1 MEPFMGQIMAVGFNY
16 APRGWAF
23 CNGALIG
30 IAQNSALF
38 SLLGT
43 MYGGNGTTNF
53 ALPDLRGRAL
63 VGMGTGPGLPNI
75 TQGEIAGSPNV
86 TLLVSNLPPQNNP
99 LRVSTSAGTLQT
111 PVDGAFLAQ
120 SNQRDAQFI
129 AGGQQGTTVALGGIN
144 PVGNGLPISVMQ
156 PYLGVNFII
165 ALQGIFPS
173 RN

>member
-1 MEPFMGQIMAVGFNY
+1 MEPFVSQIMMFGGNF
-16 APRGWAF
+16 APRGWAL
-23 CNGALIG
+23 CWGQQIA
-30 IAQNSALF
+30 IAQNPALF

-43 MYGGNGTTNF
+43 TYGGNGQTTF
-53 ALPDLRGRAL
+53 ALPDLRGRVP
-63 VGMGTGPGLPNI
+63 VGMGTGPGLANI
-75 TQGEIAGSPNV
+75 TQGEVAGSQNV

-144 PVGNGLPISVMQ
+144 PVGNGVPISVMQ

-165 ALQGIFPS
+165 ALEGVYPS